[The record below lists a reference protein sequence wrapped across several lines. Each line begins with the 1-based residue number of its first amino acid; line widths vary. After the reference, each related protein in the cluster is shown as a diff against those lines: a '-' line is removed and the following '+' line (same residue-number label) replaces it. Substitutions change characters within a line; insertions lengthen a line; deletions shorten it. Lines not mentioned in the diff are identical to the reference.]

1 MVRPS
6 LVPSFLVIWGRF
18 VERYRAKRAQS
29 GTMGLAD
36 KAQPLLSVSTASPV
50 KTGFS
55 LSPYCPYDGDEA
67 SIVS

>member
-1 MVRPS
+1 
-6 LVPSFLVIWGRF
+6 
-18 VERYRAKRAQS
+18 
-29 GTMGLAD
+29 MGIAE
-36 KAQPLLSVSTASPV
+36 KAQPLLSVSPASPV